1 MVRIRENEVEMY
13 IEFEYYRVPDFWFVR
28 QNRTGRPHPSLLYEY
43 RKGLG
48 FADLPNNVKPC
59 SKGGKVVCNLVD
71 SRWEED
77 CYIYVLSGTSNCSM
91 SDTFSYKIGKK
102 LALLRATNLGLGH
115 ELDSGLM
122 FRLDNLDKADDETKI
137 HLLNIHLIS
146 YLEKLKN
153 APNTLYFH
161 PETAKIM
168 PEIIG
173 FRVKTSIIILKNHV
187 WMGFEAE

>member
-28 QNRTGRPHPSLLYEY
+28 QNKRGRTHPSLLYEY

-48 FADLPNNVKPC
+48 FADLPNTAKPC
-59 SKGGKVVCNLVD
+59 SKGGKVVCYLVAD
-71 SRWEED
+71 DW
-77 CYIYVLSGTSNCSM
+77 LAAGMATCSM
-91 SDTFSYKIGKK
+91 SDTFSYKTGKK

-122 FRLDNLDKADDETKI
+122 FRIDNLDKADDERKI
-137 HLLNIHLIS
+137 YLLNIYIIS

-173 FRVKTSIIILKNHV
+173 FRVKTSKIILKNHV